1 MFSVLKL
8 QSQRVLRAVVAL
20 RRTRWTAVD
29 CVGVCGETLSF
40 QLKVDQGD
48 GPPSEK

>member
-20 RRTRWTAVD
+20 GRTWTAVD
-29 CVGVCGETLSF
+29 CVGVCGETLSC

-48 GPPSEK
+48 GLPSEK